1 MKWIEFESKFSMKL
15 SSCWPIRSVT
25 ICLNM
30 PGTESQD
37 GRWTSTS
44 SHLLAASV
52 TYLLRRE
59 NNRAL
64 CILWGD
70 KQGRRLRGFADCPSA
85 TEGIATYSCTVLYR
99 VRKSSGG

>member
-44 SHLLAASV
+44 KHLLAASV
-52 TYLLRRE
+52 THLLAARTAA
-59 NNRAL
+59 RAH
-64 CILWGD
+64 
-70 KQGRRLRGFADCPSA
+70 SA
-85 TEGIATYSCTVLYR
+85 FFGVISKDGVAT
-99 VRKSSGG
+99 G

>member
-1 MKWIEFESKFSMKL
+1 MVAERDGVDVAVQVVRRPAPVKWIEFESKFSMKL

-44 SHLLAASV
+44 KHLLAASV
-52 TYLLRRE
+52 TYLLAART
-59 NNRAL
+59 AA
-64 CILWGD
+64 
-70 KQGRRLRGFADCPSA
+70 RLTLHSLG
-85 TEGIATYSCTVLYR
+85 
-99 VRKSSGG
+99 